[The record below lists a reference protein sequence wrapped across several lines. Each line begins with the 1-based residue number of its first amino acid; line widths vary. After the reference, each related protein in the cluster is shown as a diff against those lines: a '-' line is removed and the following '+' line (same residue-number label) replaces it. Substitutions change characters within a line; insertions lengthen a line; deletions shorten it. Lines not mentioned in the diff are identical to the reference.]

1 MGNNLKNNMKY
12 IVYITTNVKNNKI
25 YVGVHKT
32 ENPDVFDGYIGCG
45 VNIYRPSSYKKSK
58 TPFQFAVNKYGV
70 DCFKR
75 SLIKVF
81 NTLDEAL
88 NLEFHIV
95 DEEFIKRRD
104 TYNVA
109 LGGGLIPLTNKQT
122 YQYDFDGNFIKE
134 FKSKVDASE
143 FYSVNPSL
151 IGNAII
157 YKTTSCGYL
166 WSYDKYDKLDITN
179 YNIYNIDQ
187 SVYKYLETGELSEVY
202 LSITEA
208 ANSANTTT
216 SNIQRAIKGSYKINN
231 FYYSLELLTKFIP
244 KETISIKGKKLY
256 AYSVTGEFV
265 KEFNSPSDAVKEL
278 GIKSSSSITSAMRT
292 GRCCG
297 NFQWSLEKVPYM
309 KEVIPDKPKKVK
321 IAQYS
326 LDGEFIKEF
335 ETMTQAKKEFGSGVQ
350 KAIDGKISNYKGFVL
365 KRLS

>member
-1 MGNNLKNNMKY
+1 MKY
-12 IVYITTNVKNNKI
+12 IVYLTTNIKNNKI

-32 ENPDVFDGYIGCG
+32 DNPDVFDGYIGCG
-45 VNIYRPSSYKKSK
+45 VNIYRPYTYKKSK

-81 NTLDEAL
+81 DTLDEAL

-95 DEEFIKRRD
+95 DEDFTKRND

-109 LGGGLIPLTNKQT
+109 LGGGLIPLTNKKT
-122 YQYDFDGNFIKE
+122 YQYDFDGNLVKE
-134 FKSKVDASE
+134 FESKISAAE
-143 FYSVNPSL
+143 HHSVNTTL
-151 IGNAII
+151 IGNAIT

-166 WSYDKYDKLDITN
+166 WSYEKYDKLDITN
-179 YNIYNIDQ
+179 YNIYKTEQ
-187 SVYKYLETGELSEVY
+187 SVYKYSEDGKLSEIY

-216 SNIQRAIKGSYKINN
+216 SNIQRAIKGFYKINN

-244 KETISIKGKKLY
+244 QETISIKGKKLY

-265 KEFNSPSDAVKEL
+265 KEFNSPSEAIKEL
-278 GIKSSSSITSAMRT
+278 GIKSSSSITSSMRT

-297 NFQWSLEKVPYM
+297 NLQWNLEKVPYM

-350 KAIDGKISNYKGFVL
+350 KAIDGKIVSFKGFVF